1 MDSASSGGVRSGR
14 GMTGE
19 ARNRLLVRIAHELD
33 GMLNLDDVL
42 GRLLDTLRSAVG
54 YDAAGIFVLNREE
67 VFPGYGLSWR
77 KIAATVRRGFD
88 GPLPDIDRLLALGQG
103 LVGYALQ
110 TGEVAVAPDVLL
122 DPRYVMGRPETRS
135 ELAVPVY
142 AGGRLIGAMNLESDE
157 PGAYA
162 EEDAEILRLFA
173 DAAAIAVEKAIL
185 YRLFVQ
191 KERLEEQL
199 RLALETRELSGAA
212 TWSGIPGWDAA
223 GFSRPRFEIGG
234 DYYDHI
240 PLADGRLG
248 LVIADVSGKGSLAA
262 MTLTTFRA
270 ILRTQLEGE
279 PEPVRTAAAANRLLR
294 ERVAPTEYVTAV
306 YGVLDAVR
314 GVLDYSNCGHTPPLL
329 VRADGRYS
337 KLTTGGPP
345 LGLLAGARYLAGEVT
360 IEEGDLLVLFTDGVV
375 EAEAPGG
382 LEFGVDRLAEVVCA
396 SRGLP
401 SARVIEEVVKATA
414 EFCGS
419 TEYADDFTVLVLK
432 RLPQGACPIVENQ
445 DLTPIPG

>member
-1 MDSASSGGVRSGR
+1 
-14 GMTGE
+14 MTGE

-33 GMLNLDDVL
+33 GTLNLDEVL
-42 GRLLDTLRSAVG
+42 GRLLDTLRAAVG
-54 YDAAGIFVLNREE
+54 YDAAGIFVLSRDE

-103 LVGYALQ
+103 LVGHVLK
-110 TGEVAVAPDVLL
+110 TGEAAVAPDVSL
-122 DPRYVMGRPETRS
+122 DPRYVMGRPATRS

-142 AGGRLIGAMNLESDE
+142 AGGRLVGAMNLESDQA
-157 PGAYA
+157 GAYS
-162 EEDAEILRLFA
+162 EVDAETLCLFA
-173 DAAAIAVEKAIL
+173 DAAAIAVEKAVL

-199 RLALETRELSGAA
+199 RLALEAGGQAGAA
-212 TWSGIPGWDAA
+212 TWPGISGWDAA
-223 GFSRPRFEIGG
+223 GFTRPRYEIGG

-270 ILRTQLEGE
+270 ILRTQVEGE

-294 ERVAPTEYVTAV
+294 ERMAPTEYVTAV
-306 YGVLDAVR
+306 YGVLDPER
-314 GVLDYSNCGHTPPLL
+314 GHLGYSNCGHTSPLL

-345 LGLLAGARYLAGEVT
+345 LGLLAGARYLSGEVT
-360 IEEGDLLVLFTDGVV
+360 VEPGDLLVLFTDGVV
-375 EAEAPGG
+375 EAEGPAGE
-382 LEFGVDRLAEVVCA
+382 EFGVDRLADVVCA
-396 SRGLP
+396 SRRLP
-401 SARVIEEVVKATA
+401 SGKVIEEVVRATA

-419 TEYADDFTVLVLK
+419 AEYADDFTVLALK
-432 RLPQGACPIVENQ
+432 RLPRG
-445 DLTPIPG
+445 

>member
-1 MDSASSGGVRSGR
+1 
-14 GMTGE
+14 MTGE

-33 GMLNLDDVL
+33 GTLNLDEVL
-42 GRLLDTLRSAVG
+42 GRLLDTLRAAVG
-54 YDAAGIFVLNREE
+54 YDAAGIFVLSRDE

-103 LVGYALQ
+103 LVGHVLK
-110 TGEVAVAPDVLL
+110 TGEAAVAPDVSL
-122 DPRYVMGRPETRS
+122 DPRYVMGRPATRS

-142 AGGRLIGAMNLESDE
+142 AGGRLVGAMNLESDQA
-157 PGAYA
+157 GAYS
-162 EEDAEILRLFA
+162 EVDAETLCLFA
-173 DAAAIAVEKAIL
+173 DAAAIAVEKAVL

-199 RLALETRELSGAA
+199 RLALEAGGQAGAA
-212 TWSGIPGWDAA
+212 TWPGISGWDAA
-223 GFSRPRFEIGG
+223 GFTRPRYEIGG

-270 ILRTQLEGE
+270 ILRTQVEGE

-294 ERVAPTEYVTAV
+294 ERMAPTEYVTAV
-306 YGVLDAVR
+306 YGVLDPDR
-314 GVLDYSNCGHTPPLL
+314 GHLGYSNCGHTSPIL

-345 LGLLAGARYLAGEVT
+345 LGLLAGARYLSGEVT
-360 IEEGDLLVLFTDGVV
+360 VEPGDLLVLFTDGVV
-375 EAEAPGG
+375 EAEGPAGE
-382 LEFGVDRLAEVVCA
+382 EFGVDRLADIVCA
-396 SRGLP
+396 SRHLP
-401 SARVIEEVVKATA
+401 SGKVIEEVVRATA

-419 TEYADDFTVLVLK
+419 AEYADDFTVLALK
-432 RLPQGACPIVENQ
+432 RLPRG
-445 DLTPIPG
+445 

>member
-1 MDSASSGGVRSGR
+1 MDSAATGGVRPGR

-33 GMLNLDDVL
+33 GTLNLDEVL

-67 VFPGYGLSWR
+67 VFPGYGVSWR

-110 TGEVAVAPDVLL
+110 TGEAAVAPDVRL
-122 DPRYVMGRPETRS
+122 DPRYVMGRPGTRS

-142 AGGRLIGAMNLESDE
+142 AGGRLVGAMNLESDE
-157 PGAYA
+157 PGVYG
-162 EEDAEILRLFA
+162 EEDVETLRLFA

-199 RLALETRELSGAA
+199 RLALETGGQTGARA
-212 TWSGIPGWDAA
+212 WPGIPGWDAA
-223 GFSRPRFEIGG
+223 GFSCPRYEIGG

-248 LVIADVSGKGSLAA
+248 LVVADVSGKGSLAA

-270 ILRTQLEGE
+270 ILRSQVEGE
-279 PEPVRTAAAANRLLR
+279 PEPVRTAAAANLLLR
-294 ERVAPTEYVTAV
+294 ERMAPTEYVTAV
-306 YGVLDAVR
+306 YGVLDADR
-314 GVLDYSNCGHTPPLL
+314 GHLDYANCGHTPPLL

-360 IEEGDLLVLFTDGVV
+360 VEPGDSLVLFTDGVV
-375 EAEAPGG
+375 EAEGPGG
-382 LEFGVDRLAEVVCA
+382 EEFGVDRLAGVVCA
-396 SRGLP
+396 SRQLT
-401 SARVIEEVVKATA
+401 SEFLIEEVVRATA

-419 TEYADDFTVLVLK
+419 AQYADDFTVLVLK
-432 RLPQGACPIVENQ
+432 RLP
-445 DLTPIPG
+445 LS

>member
-1 MDSASSGGVRSGR
+1 
-14 GMTGE
+14 MTGE

-33 GMLNLDDVL
+33 GTLNLDEVL
-42 GRLLDTLRSAVG
+42 GRLLDTLRAAVG
-54 YDAAGIFVLNREE
+54 YDAAGIFVLSREE

-103 LVGYALQ
+103 LVGHVLK
-110 TGEVAVAPDVLL
+110 TGEAAVAPDVSL
-122 DPRYVMGRPETRS
+122 DPRYVMGRPATRS

-142 AGGRLIGAMNLESDE
+142 AGGRLVGAMNLESDQA
-157 PGAYA
+157 GAYS
-162 EEDAEILRLFA
+162 EVDAETLCLFA
-173 DAAAIAVEKAIL
+173 DAAAIAVEKAVL

-199 RLALETRELSGAA
+199 RLALEAGGQEGAA
-212 TWSGIPGWDAA
+212 TWPGISGWDAA
-223 GFSRPRFEIGG
+223 GFTRPRYEIGG

-270 ILRTQLEGE
+270 ILRTQVEGE

-294 ERVAPTEYVTAV
+294 ERMAPTEYVTAV
-306 YGVLDAVR
+306 YGVLDPER
-314 GVLDYSNCGHTPPLL
+314 GHLGYSNCGHTSPIL

-345 LGLLAGARYLAGEVT
+345 LGLLAGARYLSGEVT
-360 IEEGDLLVLFTDGVV
+360 VEAGDLLVLFTDGVV
-375 EAEAPGG
+375 EAEGPAGE
-382 LEFGVDRLAEVVCA
+382 EFGVDRLADIVCA
-396 SRGLP
+396 SRHLP
-401 SARVIEEVVKATA
+401 SGKVIEEVVRATA

-419 TEYADDFTVLVLK
+419 AEYADDFTVLALK
-432 RLPQGACPIVENQ
+432 RLPRG
-445 DLTPIPG
+445 